1 MRRYVTP
8 LLVRLVCQR
17 DYNTRTLN
25 TMWSLTRHLIVGTK
39 YVKAPIASIQYMLTS
54 VYPRT
59 HQLETLGYRDVTDAP
74 LLSAVPAQSQ
84 YEGPQLYALT
94 DHASVNSGHEVC

>member
-1 MRRYVTP
+1 
-8 LLVRLVCQR
+8 
-17 DYNTRTLN
+17 
-25 TMWSLTRHLIVGTK
+25 
-39 YVKAPIASIQYMLTS
+39 MLTS

-59 HQLETLGYRDVTDAP
+59 HQLGTLGYRDATDAP